1 LGQGPD
7 CMIKQILVPT
17 DGSEFATIGVQ
28 YGIGLAKQHAASLIG
43 LHIVDIRMLE
53 GPFLRDI
60 SASLGTAPYVNYQSN
75 ISSILEER
83 GKATLDDFRQR
94 CEKAGVPF
102 QSLQVT
108 GSVMQSIVTQSEL
121 ADLIVIGRGV
131 EHGQWIEGLL
141 GSTTENVIRH
151 TKRPV
156 LVTSRNEAKIQRF
169 VVAYDGS
176 PSARS
181 ALQFATSLGE
191 AWLVPF
197 EVVTVAR
204 EDGDKIIDEARSYL
218 RAHDLEVGYFVRE
231 GDPRDTL
238 VDFARERDADLLVMG
253 AFGHSKVRE
262 LIMGSTTHYIL
273 NHAPCPLLLAR

>member
-1 LGQGPD
+1 
-7 CMIKQILVPT
+7 MIKQILVPT
-17 DGSEFATIGVQ
+17 DGSEFATIGAQ
-28 YGIGLAKQHAASLIG
+28 YGIGLAKQHGASLIG

-75 ISSILEER
+75 IASILDER
-83 GKATLDDFRQR
+83 GKATLEDFRQR
-94 CEKAGVPF
+94 CERAGVPF

-108 GSVMQSIVTQSEL
+108 GSVMQSIVAQSEL
-121 ADLIVIGRGV
+121 ADLIVIGRGI
-131 EHGQWIEGLL
+131 EQGQWMEGLI

-156 LVTSRNEAKIQRF
+156 LVTGRSEAQIRRF
-169 VVAYDGS
+169 IVAYDGS
-176 PSARS
+176 PHARS

-197 EVVTVAR
+197 EVVTVAVD
-204 EDGDKIIDEARSYL
+204 DGQRIIDEARSYL
-218 RAHDLEVGYFVRE
+218 EAHELNVDFTIQV

-238 VDFARERDADLLVMG
+238 VDFARERDADLMVMG

-262 LIMGSTTHYIL
+262 LFLGSTTHYIL

>member
-1 LGQGPD
+1 
-7 CMIKQILVPT
+7 MIKQILVPT
-17 DGSEFATIGVQ
+17 DGSDYANIGVQ
-28 YGIGLAKQHAASLIG
+28 YAIGLAKQHDASVIG

-75 ISSILEER
+75 IASILEER
-83 GKATLDDFRQR
+83 GKATLEDFRRR
-94 CEKAGVPF
+94 CEQAGVKF
-102 QSLQVT
+102 HDVQLT

-121 ADLIVIGRGV
+121 ADIIVIGRGV
-131 EHGQWIEGLL
+131 EHGQWIEGLV
-141 GSTTENVIRH
+141 GSTTESVVRH

-156 LVTSRNEAKIQRF
+156 LVTGRAEAKIQRF

-176 PSARS
+176 AHARS

-191 AWLVPF
+191 TWLVPF
-197 EVVTVAR
+197 EVITVAG
-204 EDGDKIIDEARSYL
+204 EGGEKIIDEARSYL
-218 RAHDLEVGYFVRE
+218 EAHDLAVEYAVRE

-238 VDFARERDADLLVMG
+238 VDYAREREADLLVMG

-262 LIMGSTTHYIL
+262 LLLGSTTHYIL

>member
-1 LGQGPD
+1 
-7 CMIKQILVPT
+7 MIKQILVPT
-17 DGSEFATIGVQ
+17 DGSEHATIGAQ
-28 YGIGLAKQHAASLIG
+28 YGIGLAKRHEASLIG
-43 LHIVDIRMLE
+43 LHIVDIRLLE

-60 SASLGTAPYVNYQSN
+60 SASLGTAPYVNYQNN
-75 ISSILEER
+75 ISAILEER
-83 GKATLDDFRQR
+83 GKATLEDFRAR
-94 CEKAGVPF
+94 CEQAGVSF
-102 QSLQVT
+102 QGIQVT
-108 GSVMQSIVTQSEL
+108 GPVMQTIVTQSEL

-131 EHGQWIEGLL
+131 EQGQWIEGLL
-141 GSTTENVIRH
+141 GSTTESVVRH

-156 LVTSRNEAKIQRF
+156 LVTGRREAEIRRF

-176 PSARS
+176 AHARS

-197 EVVTVAR
+197 EVLSVAR
-204 EDGDKIIDEARSYL
+204 EGGEKIVEEARNYL
-218 RAHDLEVGYFVRE
+218 QAHDLQVDYTVRA

-262 LIMGSTTHYIL
+262 LLLGSTTHYVL
-273 NHAPCPLLLAR
+273 NHAPCPVLLAR

>member
-1 LGQGPD
+1 
-7 CMIKQILVPT
+7 MIKQILVPT

-28 YGIGLAKQHAASLIG
+28 YAIGLAKQHDASIVG

-60 SASLGTAPYVNYQSN
+60 SASLGTAPYVNYQNN
-75 ISSILEER
+75 IAAILDER
-83 GKATLDDFRQR
+83 GKATLDDFKQR
-94 CEKAGVPF
+94 CERSGIAFQGV
-102 QSLQVT
+102 QVT
-108 GSVMQSIVTQSEL
+108 GSVMQTIVTQSEL
-121 ADLIVIGRGV
+121 ADVIVIGRGV
-131 EHGQWIEGLL
+131 EHGQWMEGLV
-141 GSTTENVIRH
+141 GSTTESVIRH

-156 LVTSRNEAKIQRF
+156 LVTGRSEAKIRRF

-176 PSARS
+176 QHARS

-197 EVVTVAR
+197 EVVTIAR
-204 EDGDKIIDEARSYL
+204 EGGDRIIEEARSYL
-218 RAHDLEVGYFVRE
+218 EAHELAVEYTIRD
-231 GDPRDTL
+231 GDPRETL
-238 VDFARERDADLLVMG
+238 IDFAREREADLLVMG

-262 LIMGSTTHYIL
+262 LLMGSTTHYIL